1 MVFPISILMFKV
13 PRAGKNRGLTGTI
26 TYFRILV
33 CGVYTKLLVP
43 YNLIFTIFALGY
55 SFATAGFYLSDDS
68 SDCLAIMFQFYM
80 TGSVYFCFSSFGL
93 GTKTAH
99 QLFCLLKFSD
109 SELKSSG
116 SKQIDY
122 FFSNVVGG
130 YFKAMDLRFPHSIR
144 VPQPI
149 FSMKTISLT
158 LKVVK
163 FDIQTTIIINLSL
176 LLIFYKLSRKE
187 TFKYI

>member
-68 SDCLAIMFQFYM
+68 SDCLAIMF
-80 TGSVYFCFSSFGL
+80 
-93 GTKTAH
+93 
-99 QLFCLLKFSD
+99 
-109 SELKSSG
+109 
-116 SKQIDY
+116 
-122 FFSNVVGG
+122 
-130 YFKAMDLRFPHSIR
+130 
-144 VPQPI
+144 
-149 FSMKTISLT
+149 
-158 LKVVK
+158 
-163 FDIQTTIIINLSL
+163 
-176 LLIFYKLSRKE
+176 
-187 TFKYI
+187 